1 MESTHP
7 LLGFYALN
15 ELSNFVAVSTDNL
28 AEKRALLIKMAATR
42 PYPNVLL
49 RLAQVQ
55 TLSGNPAEAQR
66 ALELA
71 MASYPTYAPSFLS
84 RLGDDVRWQG
94 LAEEIKRLA
103 AADKQARAQAK
114 LNAVK

>member
-1 MESTHP
+1 
-7 LLGFYALN
+7 
-15 ELSNFVAVSTDNL
+15 
-28 AEKRALLIKMAATR
+28 
-42 PYPNVLL
+42 
-49 RLAQVQ
+49 
-55 TLSGNPAEAQR
+55 
-66 ALELA
+66 
-71 MASYPTYAPSFLS
+71 MASYPIYAPSFLS